1 MAVSSNEG
9 DKGLGPGTDFTFGDM
24 AYVLALQYHAYT
36 LRVKY
41 KLKHHTVFG
50 Y

>member
-24 AYVLALQYHAYT
+24 AYVLA
-36 LRVKY
+36 
-41 KLKHHTVFG
+41 TVSRMHILYG
-50 Y
+50 SSIS